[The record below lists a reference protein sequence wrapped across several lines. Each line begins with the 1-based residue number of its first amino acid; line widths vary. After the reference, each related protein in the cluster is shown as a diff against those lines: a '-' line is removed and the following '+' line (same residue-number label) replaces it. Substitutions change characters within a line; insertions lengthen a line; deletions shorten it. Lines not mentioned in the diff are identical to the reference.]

1 MPDQS
6 GLPILETRA
15 ASIGYGD
22 KLILRNL
29 DFSVPEASFTVL
41 LGPNGCGKS
50 TLLRALAGMIRPQ
63 QGTVLINGRS
73 ISTFPRKELAQRI
86 GLLSQNQL
94 APEGMT
100 VMDLVRQG
108 RYPHRTL
115 FGRWTKEDDEACE
128 EALAVT
134 DTTHL
139 AGDKFDTLSGGQR
152 QRAWIAMTLAQ
163 RTGVLLLDEPTT
175 FLDLSHQ
182 IDTLRLTRKLVRER
196 GVTVVAVLHDLNQ
209 AARYADNLVLL
220 KYGAIISEGSPADV
234 LTPET
239 VKRVFDVDVTI
250 IIEPR
255 TQAPICVPV
264 EDADL

>member
-1 MPDQS
+1 MPEQS
-6 GLPILETRA
+6 ALPILETRA
-15 ASIGYGD
+15 ASIGYGA

-29 DFSVPEASFTVL
+29 DFSVRESSFTVL

-50 TLLRALAGMIRPQ
+50 TLLRALAGLIRPQ

-86 GLLSQNQL
+86 GLLSQNQSV
-94 APEGMT
+94 PEGMT

-128 EALAVT
+128 EAIAVT
-134 DTTHL
+134 DTVNLTCE
-139 AGDKFDTLSGGQR
+139 KFDTLSGGQR

-163 RTGVLLLDEPTT
+163 RTSVLLLDEPTT

-182 IDTLRLTRKLVRER
+182 IDTLRLARKLVRER

-220 KYGAIISEGSPADV
+220 KHGAIVSEGPPADV
-234 LTPET
+234 LTPDT

-250 IIEPR
+250 IIEPQ
-255 TQAPICVPV
+255 TKAPICVPV
-264 EDADL
+264 EVTDL

>member
-1 MPDQS
+1 MPEQLA
-6 GLPILETRA
+6 LPILETRA
-15 ASIGYGD
+15 ASIGYGAR
-22 KLILRNL
+22 LILRDL
-29 DFSVPEASFTVL
+29 DLSVPEASFTVL

-50 TLLRALAGMIRPQ
+50 TLLRALAGLIRPQ
-63 QGTVLINGRS
+63 QGTVLINGYS
-73 ISTFPRKELAQRI
+73 ISMFPRKELAQRI
-86 GLLSQNQL
+86 GLLSQNQS

-115 FGRWTKEDDEACE
+115 FGRWTKEDDEACK

-134 DTTHL
+134 DTADL
-139 AGDKFDTLSGGQR
+139 AGEKFDTLSGGQR

-163 RTGVLLLDEPTT
+163 RTSVLLLDEPTT

-182 IDTLRLTRKLVRER
+182 IDTLRLARKLVRER
-196 GVTVVAVLHDLNQ
+196 GVTIVAVLHDLNQ

-220 KYGAIISEGSPADV
+220 KHGAIVSEGSPADV
-234 LTPET
+234 LTSDI

-250 IIEPR
+250 ITEPR

>member
-1 MPDQS
+1 MPDKS
-6 GLPILETRA
+6 TPPILGTRD
-15 ASIGYGD
+15 ASIGYGA

-29 DFSVPEASFTVL
+29 DISIPKARFTVL

-50 TLLRALAGMIRPQ
+50 TLLRALAGLIRPQ
-63 QGTVLINGRS
+63 QGSVLLNGGEVS
-73 ISTFPRKELAQRI
+73 GFSRKRLAQQI
-86 GLLSQNQL
+86 GLLSQNQS

-100 VMDLVRQG
+100 VIDLVKQG

-115 FGRWTKEDDEACE
+115 FGRWTKEDDEACN

-134 DTTHL
+134 DTVDL
-139 AGDKFDTLSGGQR
+139 KDEKFDTLSGGQR

-163 RTGVLLLDEPTT
+163 RTDVLLLDEPTT

-182 IDTLRLTRKLVRER
+182 IDTLRLARKLVRER
-196 GVTVVAVLHDLNQ
+196 GVTVVAVLHDINQ

-220 KYGAIISEGSPADV
+220 KNGVIVSEGSPSDI
-234 LTPET
+234 LTPDI

-250 IIEPR
+250 MVEPHS
-255 TQAPICVPV
+255 QAPICVPV
-264 EDADL
+264 EVTL

>member
-1 MPDQS
+1 MSEQS
-6 GLPILETRA
+6 GLPILQTHE
-15 ASIGYGD
+15 ASIGYGAR
-22 KLILRNL
+22 LILRKL
-29 DFSVPEASFTVL
+29 DFSVPEAAFTVL

-50 TLLRALAGMIRPQ
+50 TLLRALAGLIRPQ
-63 QGTVLINGRS
+63 HGSVMMNGRS
-73 ISTFPRKELAQRI
+73 ISTFGRRELAQHI
-86 GLLSQNQL
+86 GLLSQNQS
-94 APEGMT
+94 APEGMS
-100 VMDLVRQG
+100 VKDLVRQG
-108 RYPHRTL
+108 RYPHHSL

-134 DTTHL
+134 DTAHL
-139 AGDKFDTLSGGQR
+139 AGETFDTLSGGQR

-163 RTGVLLLDEPTT
+163 RTSVLLLDEPTT

-182 IDTLRLTRKLVRER
+182 IDTLRLARKLVRDR

-220 KYGAIISEGSPADV
+220 KQGAIVAEGAPADV

-250 IIEPR
+250 MIEP
-255 TQAPICVPV
+255 QSKAPICVPV
-264 EDADL
+264 DDITP

>member
-1 MPDQS
+1 MSDQS
-6 GLPILETRA
+6 ALPILQTRA
-15 ASIGYGD
+15 ASIGYGT
-22 KLILRNL
+22 KLILRGL
-29 DFSVPEASFTVL
+29 DFSAPNASFTVL

-50 TLLRALAGMIRPQ
+50 TLLQALAGLIRPQ
-63 QGTVLINGRS
+63 QGSVLINGRS

-86 GLLSQNQL
+86 GLLSQNQS
-94 APEGMT
+94 APDGMT

-108 RYPHRTL
+108 RYPHRRL
-115 FGRWTKEDDEACE
+115 FGRWAKEDDDACE

-134 DTTHL
+134 DTAHL
-139 AGDKFDTLSGGQR
+139 VGDKFDTLSGGQR
-152 QRAWIAMTLAQ
+152 QRVWIAMTLAQ
-163 RTGVLLLDEPTT
+163 RTNVLLLDEPTT

-182 IDTLRLTRKLVRER
+182 IDTLRLARKLVRER

-220 KYGAIISEGSPADV
+220 KHGAIVAEGPPADV

-250 IIEPR
+250 MIEPQ
-255 TQAPICVPV
+255 TKAPICVPV
-264 EDADL
+264 EDPDR